1 MYIWQPCQTAPE
13 LKTIDSTH
21 ARKRPSP
28 LTTHSCLQ
36 NHRRKAALAHEW
48 WCKWGTFPK
57 GFLRHARCSRAALS
71 PHALCCDHATTFSH
85 QFPFLSA
92 LLLDLYL
99 GSQSTCWSHVGPK
112 CLSPRPHCIIS
123 TSLVVG
129 VMLYFSGA
137 CLPQWWWWCGGRTW
151 SLKMDLVSKWK
162 PRWHFGGSDGS

>member
-1 MYIWQPCQTAPE
+1 MTALSDGTRVKNNRFNPRAK
-13 LKTIDSTH
+13 KTFATH
-21 ARKRPSP
+21 HTLVSAKSPS
-28 LTTHSCLQ
+28 
-36 NHRRKAALAHEW
+36 RRKAAPAHEW

-112 CLSPRPHCIIS
+112 CLSRPHCIIS